1 MPQTAGVLYPNA
13 TRRCEL
19 QRIFYE
25 FQQRFVKRKFSFTP
39 VGSPRLNPKPDR
51 NRTATI
57 GDCKMYHDQAIP
69 RCHTRLTPF
78 LGADIMVLMKEATR
92 TCKERLRKRVLAVRL
107 GLARSQAEASWQA
120 ILEKVLGLEA
130 YREAK
135 LVHTYVSSKENEV
148 DTHALI
154 RACFAHGK
162 RVAVP
167 VVMPGTKTL
176 GHALID
182 GLDQLVVG
190 PSGLAQP
197 DPAAATWL
205 PAAAH
210 FDLVVVPGLAFDR
223 RGQRIGW
230 GGGYYDRFLAQ
241 VQAVKIGLCY
251 DALVLDCIPGE
262 PHDVPVDLVVAE
274 TAIYQGDLA

>member
-1 MPQTAGVLYPNA
+1 
-13 TRRCEL
+13 
-19 QRIFYE
+19 
-25 FQQRFVKRKFSFTP
+25 
-39 VGSPRLNPKPDR
+39 
-51 NRTATI
+51 
-57 GDCKMYHDQAIP
+57 
-69 RCHTRLTPF
+69 
-78 LGADIMVLMKEATR
+78 MVLMKKEATR
-92 TCKERLRKRVLAVRL
+92 ARKERLRKRVLEARM
-107 GLARSQAEASWQA
+107 GLDRGQVDVGGQA

-130 YREAK
+130 YRRAK

-148 DTHALI
+148 DTRALI
-154 RACFAHGK
+154 CTCLKHGK

-176 GHALID
+176 AHALID

-190 PSGLAQP
+190 PWGLAQP

-205 PAAAH
+205 PAEARI
-210 FDLVVVPGLAFDR
+210 DLVVVPGLAFDR
-223 RGQRIGW
+223 CGQRIGW

-274 TAIYQGDLA
+274 TAIYQGEFA

>member
-1 MPQTAGVLYPNA
+1 
-13 TRRCEL
+13 
-19 QRIFYE
+19 
-25 FQQRFVKRKFSFTP
+25 
-39 VGSPRLNPKPDR
+39 
-51 NRTATI
+51 
-57 GDCKMYHDQAIP
+57 
-69 RCHTRLTPF
+69 
-78 LGADIMVLMKEATR
+78 MVLMKKEATR
-92 TCKERLRKRVLAVRL
+92 ARKERLRKRVLEARM
-107 GLARSQAEASWQA
+107 GLDRGQVDVGGQA

-130 YREAK
+130 YRRAK

-148 DTHALI
+148 DTRALI
-154 RACFAHGK
+154 CTCLKHGK

-176 GHALID
+176 AHALID
-182 GLDQLVVG
+182 GLDQLIVG
-190 PSGLAQP
+190 PWGLAQP

-205 PAAAH
+205 PAEARI
-210 FDLVVVPGLAFDR
+210 DLVVVPGLAFDR
-223 RGQRIGW
+223 CGQRIGW

-274 TAIYQGDLA
+274 TAIYQGEFA